1 MVVSDVKYCSKT
13 MLLLLVNNKSLYFIM
28 VYQLLTVIIVK
39 YNDRGKYNVSLELTL
54 TTLANIISLM
64 AASVL
69 AIQRNHR
76 CMDTDGRGYK
86 GSIH

>member
-1 MVVSDVKYCSKT
+1 MT
-13 MLLLLVNNKSLYFIM
+13 G
-28 VYQLLTVIIVK
+28 
-39 YNDRGKYNVSLELTL
+39 GKYNVSLELTL

-76 CMDTDGRGYK
+76 CMDTEGRGYK